1 VLSSCRTASCNRACP
16 ASNCAASA
24 QHRLC
29 VRDYPSD
36 DVSHMVYQRGRASS
50 VSSFGKGYAR
60 LLPAVVQSCP
70 SSNDG
75 SPLSEVGAPGQ
86 ETCTGNGR
94 QFHRV
99 PRKVAMRSH
108 IISRLKSIALWLT
121 GMTAVVE
128 FLVHGKKPK
137 PGLTILCYHRT
148 AEGIPVH
155 TSYDSF
161 NVSPR
166 TFKKQMLALRSIR
179 GVKVVSAKTVAGLLK
194 DSTVSPENYVLIT
207 FDDGYQNVLDA
218 AKVLHQENYSAVI
231 FVVTDYIGKPVFD
244 FNTYDVWC
252 QGLPNSEPNWYKPL
266 SLADCQELLRLGI
279 EIQLHGH
286 SHRPL
291 GSLQD
296 DDLKE
301 EITNS
306 KATIE
311 RLGAGDAIAL
321 AYPYGS
327 SRAGHFNEHVEAYL
341 KTKG

>member
-1 VLSSCRTASCNRACP
+1 
-16 ASNCAASA
+16 
-24 QHRLC
+24 
-29 VRDYPSD
+29 
-36 DVSHMVYQRGRASS
+36 
-50 VSSFGKGYAR
+50 
-60 LLPAVVQSCP
+60 
-70 SSNDG
+70 
-75 SPLSEVGAPGQ
+75 
-86 ETCTGNGR
+86 
-94 QFHRV
+94 
-99 PRKVAMRSH
+99 MRSH

-341 KTKG
+341 KTKGIQFAVSTDAGTNPLRDLKNHAYRLLRIPIHEHDRGLLFQAKAAGYCGILPLVKAAAYRTGVWTRVPPRAPTVSEP